1 MSSKETILIVEDD
14 LHLMEGIR
22 EILEIHGYEVWT
34 APDGQAALELLEQR
48 KKLPDLILSDI
59 MMPRLDGYQLFQAVR
74 ANPEWVKIPFIFL
87 TAKGER
93 DDVMLGKG
101 MGSDD
106 YIVKP
111 FEAQELLTV
120 IEAKLRRIREVGQYF
135 EDRVAEIKR
144 KVLTIINHEM
154 RTPLT
159 YVVAYSDMLNRDY
172 TDLLERDPDELPLSD
187 MRTFLHGINAGANR
201 LRRLVENFILL
212 AELETGEAQETFSW
226 RKERF
231 SNYNA
236 LLHVVA
242 NQYRDQAREKQ
253 AALDVYIEED
263 LPPIV
268 ADSEYLT
275 TAIECLVDN
284 AVKFTERAETRITLR
299 AYQEDGMICF
309 SVTDQG
315 RGIPEEELERIFKS
329 FYQIDREVYEDQGAG
344 AGLAIVKGV
353 VRLHNGRVSVESV
366 LGEGSTFT
374 ICIPLA
380 DEEDTPR

>member
-1 MSSKETILIVEDD
+1 MSSKATILIVEDD

-22 EILEIHGYEVWT
+22 EILEIHDYDVWT
-34 APDGQAALELLEQR
+34 APDGQVALELLQQQPTP
-48 KKLPDLILSDI
+48 PDLILSDI
-59 MMPRLDGYQLFQAVR
+59 MMPHMDGYEFFQAVR
-74 ANPEWVKIPFIFL
+74 DNPDWVKIPFIFL

-111 FEAQELLTV
+111 FEAQDLLTIV
-120 IEAKLRRIREVGQYF
+120 EAKLRRIREVGQYF
-135 EDRVAEIKR
+135 EGQVAEIKR

-172 TDLLERDPDELPLSD
+172 AELLERDPDDLPLND

-212 AELETGEAQETFSW
+212 AELETGEARETFSW
-226 RKERF
+226 RRERF
-231 SNYNA
+231 SDYNV

-253 AALDVYIEED
+253 ATLEVYIED
-263 LPPIV
+263 NLPPIV

-284 AVKFTERAETRITLR
+284 AVKFTERPETTITLR
-299 AYQEDGMICF
+299 AYQEEDCVCF

-315 RGIPEEELERIFKS
+315 RGIPEEELDRIFKS

-353 VRLHNGRVSVESV
+353 VQLHGGRVSVQSAV
-366 LGEGSTFT
+366 GQGSTFT
-374 ICIPLA
+374 ICIPIA
-380 DEEDTPR
+380 QQEAVE

>member
-22 EILEIHGYEVWT
+22 EILELQGYDVWT
-34 APDGQAALELLEQR
+34 ALDGQAALELLEQQPTP
-48 KKLPDLILSDI
+48 PDLILSDI
-59 MMPRLDGYQLFQAVR
+59 MMPRMDGYEFFQAVR
-74 ANPEWVKIPFIFL
+74 ANPAWVKIPFIFL

-93 DDVMLGKG
+93 NDVMLGKG

-111 FEAQELLTV
+111 FEAQDLLTIV
-120 IEAKLRRIREVGQYF
+120 EAKLRRIREVGEYF
-135 EDRVAEIKR
+135 EGQVAEIKR

-159 YVVAYSDMLNRDY
+159 YVIAYSDMLNRDY
-172 TDLLERDPDELPLSD
+172 ANMLERDPDELPLND

-212 AELETGEAQETFSW
+212 AELETGEARDTFSW
-226 RKERF
+226 RRERF
-231 SNYNA
+231 SDYTV

-253 AALDVYIEED
+253 AALEVEIEEG
-263 LPPIV
+263 LPAII
-268 ADSEYLT
+268 ADGEYLT

-284 AVKFTERAETRITLR
+284 AVKFTEQPETTITLR
-299 AYQEDGMICF
+299 AYQDGDDVCL

-315 RGIPEEELERIFKS
+315 RGIPEDELERIFKS

-353 VRLHNGRVSVESV
+353 VQLHNGTVSVESV
-366 LGEGSTFT
+366 VGQGSTFT
-374 ICIPLA
+374 IHIPVA
-380 DEEDTPR
+380 AEDVME

>member
-1 MSSKETILIVEDD
+1 MSSKATILIVEDD
-14 LHLMEGIR
+14 LHLIEGIR
-22 EILEIHGYEVWT
+22 EILEIHDYDVWT
-34 APDGQAALELLEQR
+34 APDGQVALELLEEQVAP
-48 KKLPDLILSDI
+48 PDLILSDI
-59 MMPRLDGYQLFQAVR
+59 MMPRMDGYELFQAVR
-74 ANPEWVKIPFIFL
+74 ANPAWVKIPFIFL

-111 FEAQELLTV
+111 FEAQDLLTIV
-120 IEAKLRRIREVGQYF
+120 EAKLRRIREVGQYF
-135 EDRVAEIKR
+135 ESQVAEIKR

-172 TDLLERDPDELPLSD
+172 ANLLERDPDELPLSD

-212 AELETGEAQETFSW
+212 AELETGEARDTFSW
-226 RKERF
+226 RRERF

-236 LLHVVA
+236 LLHIVA
-242 NQYRDQAREKQ
+242 SQYRDQAQEKQ
-253 AALDVYIEED
+253 AALEVYIEED
-263 LPPIV
+263 LPSIV
-268 ADSEYLT
+268 TDSEYLT

-284 AVKFTERAETRITLR
+284 AVKFTEQPETTITLR
-299 AYQEDGMICF
+299 AYQEEGYVCF

-315 RGIPEEELERIFKS
+315 RGIPEAELERIFKS
-329 FYQIDREVYEDQGAG
+329 FYQIEREVYEDQGAG

-353 VRLHNGRVSVESV
+353 VQLHEGNISVESTV
-366 LGEGSTFT
+366 GQGSTFT
-374 ICIPLA
+374 IRIPAA
-380 DEEDTPR
+380 DEATD

>member
-1 MSSKETILIVEDD
+1 MSGKGTILIVEDD
-14 LHLMEGIR
+14 LHLLEGLR
-22 EILEIHGYEVWT
+22 EILEIHGYDVWT
-34 APDGQAALELLEQR
+34 SADGQVALELLQQQAAP
-48 KKLPDLILSDI
+48 PDLILSDI
-59 MMPRLDGYQLFQAVR
+59 MMPRMDGYEFFQAVR
-74 ANPEWVKIPFIFL
+74 ANPAWVKIPFIFL

-111 FEAQELLTV
+111 FEAQELLTIV
-120 IEAKLRRIREVGQYF
+120 DAKLRRIREVGQYF
-135 EDRVAEIKR
+135 EGQMAEIKR

-172 TDLLERDPDELPLSD
+172 GDLLERDPEDLQVSD

-212 AELETGEAQETFSW
+212 AELETGEARDTFSW
-226 RKERF
+226 RRELF
-231 SNYNA
+231 SNYA
-236 LLHVVA
+236 AVLHVVA
-242 NQYRDQAREKQ
+242 SQYRDQAREKQ
-253 AALDVYIEED
+253 AALEVQIEDD

-275 TAIECLVDN
+275 TAVECLVDN
-284 AVKFTERAETRITLR
+284 AVKFTEQPETTITLR
-299 AYQEDGMICF
+299 AYQEGDEVCF
-309 SVTDQG
+309 SVMDQG
-315 RGIPEEELERIFKS
+315 RGIPEAERERIFKS
-329 FYQIDREVYEDQGAG
+329 FYQIDREIYEDQGAG

-353 VRLHNGRVSVESV
+353 VQLHDGHVSVESTV
-366 LGEGSTFT
+366 GEGSTFT
-374 ICIPLA
+374 IHLPIA
-380 DEEDTPR
+380 SAEEQG

>member
-1 MSSKETILIVEDD
+1 MSHKETILIVEDD

-22 EILEIHGYEVWT
+22 EILEIYGYEVWT
-34 APDGQAALELLEQR
+34 APDGQVALELLEQQDNP
-48 KKLPDLILSDI
+48 PDLILSDI
-59 MMPRLDGYQLFQAVR
+59 MMPRLDGYELFQAVR
-74 ANPEWVKIPFIFL
+74 ANPDWVKIPFIFL

-111 FEAQELLTV
+111 FEAQDLLTIV
-120 IEAKLRRIREVGQYF
+120 EAKLRRIREVGQYF
-135 EDRVAEIKR
+135 ENRVAEIKR

-172 TDLLERDPDELPLSD
+172 ADMLERDPDELPLSD

-212 AELETGEAQETFSW
+212 AELETGEARDTFSW

-242 NQYRDQAREKQ
+242 SQYRDQAREKQ
-253 AALDVYIEED
+253 AALEVYIEED
-263 LPPIV
+263 LPAII

-275 TAIECLVDN
+275 TAVECLVDN
-284 AVKFTERAETRITLR
+284 AIKFTDKPETTITLR
-299 AYQEDGMICF
+299 AYQEGGHVCL
-309 SVTDQG
+309 SVADQG
-315 RGIPEEELERIFKS
+315 RGLPEKELGRIFES
-329 FYQIDREVYEDQGAG
+329 FYQVDREMYEDQGAG

-353 VRLHNGRVSVESV
+353 VQLHDGHVSVESV
-366 LGEGSTFT
+366 ANQGSTFT
-374 ICIPLA
+374 IRIPVA
-380 DEEDTPR
+380 DAEDARR